1 MAQKGKK
8 KSSQDN
14 HPGRKAGDSRKGGRE
29 QAGSADWTPGDPA
42 AAEADLILDVDP
54 AQEIV
59 DRAREFGPSD
69 NPFTEKTDD
78 KLPEENPI
86 PMPLAEDEVL
96 LEEEGP
102 GPESRRP
109 PAEDRESAL
118 LREGLALHGR
128 NAVDK
133 GESGLEGLPPE
144 MLPGSGYLNA
154 LFLGFHFPAGKE
166 AVACH
171 LALEA
176 YIHGG
181 PAETFH
187 DLVIQLDQTF
197 FKDLR
202 DLKSALGERFA
213 WESDHGGPQGG
224 KHGR

>member
-8 KSSQDN
+8 KPSQDN
-14 HPGRKAGDSRKGGRE
+14 HPGRKADETPKEERE
-29 QAGSADWTPGDPA
+29 GAGSTDWTPGDPA

-59 DRAREFGPSD
+59 DKAREFGPSD
-69 NPFTEKTDD
+69 NPFVEKADD

-86 PMPLAEDEVL
+86 PMPLAEDEVFI
-96 LEEEGP
+96 EEESP

-109 PAEDRESAL
+109 PEEDRESAL
-118 LREGLALHGR
+118 LQEGLALHGM

-133 GESGLEGLPPE
+133 GESRLEGFPPE
-144 MLPGSGYLNA
+144 MLPGSSYLNG
-154 LFLGFHFPAGKE
+154 LFLGFHFPSGKE

-171 LALEA
+171 LAMEA
-176 YIHGG
+176 YNHGG

-197 FKDLR
+197 FKDLH

-224 KHGR
+224 EHGR